1 MRKVLSHTL
10 RPPPLQKEK
19 LTSSMCF
26 HCVADNVLQPQVQ
39 LELPCDVDI
48 EAGGATI
55 LRHDVPSNGILCVD
69 DALLSEERAHVT
81 NPVPSHRRPLL
92 EVCLYFRPLPNLE
105 LD

>member
-1 MRKVLSHTL
+1 
-10 RPPPLQKEK
+10 
-19 LTSSMCF
+19 MCF